1 MDASSIAASLLGT
14 RLTLWLGPTIAMPAP
29 ATIVQA
35 LAGVEVHLAD
45 TGYDGF
51 ELTFTVGR
59 TGALAMD
66 YTLMMNPLLRP
77 STRVVIQVW
86 LGVFPQVLI
95 DGFITQ
101 SMLNPGTEPGS
112 STLTVTGVDVR
123 LMMDV
128 RQMSMSYPA
137 QAAEAIIYQIIL
149 SYMMFLGM
157 PPQIMSPDPSVPPPT
172 ERIPVRADTD
182 LAYLDALALRYD
194 CVFYVEPTTVPMVN
208 LAYWGP
214 PLTLTA
220 PQPALS
226 INMGPETNATI
237 RFQYDGRAPT
247 MVAGLMLDKR
257 TGLVMPVITPVST
270 RMPLSIMPPMLVQ
283 GPTMRMS
290 APHNAGNL
298 DYPEAMLQAQA
309 LTNRTSYAL
318 KAEGEL
324 DMLRYGGVLRPRRL
338 VGVRGAGF
346 MLDGLYY
353 VKDVT
358 HTIKQGEYRQ
368 RFTLTRDGFGSL
380 TPMVPT

>member
-14 RLTLWLGPTIAMPAP
+14 RLTLWLGPTIAVPAP
-29 ATIVQA
+29 ANIVQA
-35 LAGVEVHLAD
+35 LAGVVVHLTD
-45 TGYDGF
+45 GDYDGF

-59 TGALAMD
+59 TGTLAMD

-123 LMMDV
+123 MMMDV

-137 QAAEAIIYQIIL
+137 QAAQAIIYQVIL
-149 SYMMFLGM
+149 SYMMYLGM
-157 PPQIMSPDPSVPPPT
+157 PPQVESPDPSVPPPS
-172 ERIPVRADTD
+172 ELIPVKADTD
-182 LAYLDALALRYD
+182 LVYLSTLALKYD

-208 LAYWGP
+208 KAYWGP
-214 PLTLTA
+214 PVTLTD
-220 PQPALS
+220 PQSALS
-226 INMGPETNATI
+226 VNMGPETNATI
-237 RFQYDGRAPT
+237 HFEYDGREPT
-247 MVAGLMLDKR
+247 FVAGMMLDKR
-257 TGLVMPVITPVST
+257 TGVVMPVITTLST
-270 RMPLSIMPPMLVQ
+270 RMPLSVMPPMAIQ

-290 APHNAGNL
+290 APENANNL
-298 DYPEAMLQAQA
+298 EYAEAMLQAQA

-324 DMLRYGGVLRPRRL
+324 DMLRYGNILRPRRL

-346 MLDGLYY
+346 MFDGLYY

-358 HTIKQGEYRQ
+358 HTIKQGEYKQ
-368 RFTLTRDGFGSL
+368 RFTLRRDGYGSL
-380 TPMVPT
+380 TPVVPT